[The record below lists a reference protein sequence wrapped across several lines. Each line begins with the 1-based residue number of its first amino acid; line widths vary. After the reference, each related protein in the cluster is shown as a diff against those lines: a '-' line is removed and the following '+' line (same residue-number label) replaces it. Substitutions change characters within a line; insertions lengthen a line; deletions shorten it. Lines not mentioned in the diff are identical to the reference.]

1 MKARPPSLDERV
13 REAASLFG
21 KRGGRARMTQLTP
34 EEAVDAGG
42 ALGLGRRAGGH
53 QGRREGGGR
62 GRPVPRV
69 GSLDDVVRPRQQ

>member
-1 MKARPPSLDERV
+1 
-13 REAASLFG
+13 
-21 KRGGRARMTQLTP
+21 MTQLTP